1 MSIQPPA
8 DRQPE
13 TEAGAE
19 KFKVVIATPNQADA
33 QWLNSVLG
41 SSDLFELHTV
51 RTVNEAVAECG
62 SYDVIVAGETFLE
75 GSVVE
80 LLNKVRD
87 LKSVPPIFVLAAA
100 EDVDRAREAL
110 VAGAFDYLPKA
121 RTLVFRLGLIV
132 ARAAEGYRQALE
144 NERLRRRLRSLL
156 VIPTAPTT
164 LPRREF
170 IAAARARLTRRRD
183 PNEPAIVRITW
194 SNLHA
199 NREPAGAAEV
209 AERIRASVTDTVRV
223 GDLLT
228 LSENEI
234 LICPHHGGR
243 ASLLGMGKRLETIL
257 EELAASVNLRPPAS
271 ISTELEVLPAE

>member
-1 MSIQPPA
+1 MSLQPPA
-8 DRQPE
+8 DHPPE

-41 SSDLFELHTV
+41 ASDLFDLRSV
-51 RTVNEAVAECG
+51 RSIKEALAEA
-62 SYDVIVAGETFLE
+62 SNWDVIVAGETFIE

-80 LLNKVRD
+80 LLDKIRE
-87 LKSVPPIFVLAAA
+87 LKSVPPVIVLAAI
-100 EDVDRAREAL
+100 EDVERARAAL
-110 VAGAFDYLPKA
+110 VGGAFDYLPKA
-121 RTLVFRLGLIV
+121 RTLVYRLGLIV
-132 ARAAEGYRQALE
+132 ARAAEGYRLALE

-164 LPRREF
+164 LPRHEF
-170 IAAARARLTRRRD
+170 IAATHARLTRRRD

-194 SNLHA
+194 SNLGA
-199 NREPAGAAEV
+199 NRGSEGATQVVEQ
-209 AERIRASVTDTVRV
+209 IRVSVTDAVRV

-234 LICPHHGGR
+234 LICPHRGGQ
-243 ASLLGMGKRLETIL
+243 AGLQGMRKRLATEL
-257 EELAASVNLRPPAS
+257 EELADSVNLQPPAS
-271 ISTELEVLPAE
+271 ISVEVAVLPAT